1 MRTAIPNPGLGTF
14 RLKGDALKSAVT
26 ESLDLGYRHIDTAQ
40 IYENEDE
47 IGNLLSASGIDRSDL
62 FITTKVWYGNLARDK
77 FIPSVRES
85 LTKLRTD
92 YVDLLLIH
100 WPSPGEEVPMQEYI
114 SELVEAKKLGL
125 AREIGISNFT
135 IEQVKHAI
143 GIAGKGE
150 ILTNQVEVHPFL
162 QNDAV
167 VEFCQR
173 NGIEVTGFMPLA
185 VGKVLEDDTLRKIA
199 ENHNARIPEVV
210 LAWLRQRDIVAIPSS
225 TKRAHLASNLKGM
238 DLVLSDDE
246 LSEITMLNSNHRI
259 ANPDF
264 APIWD
269 Q

>member
-26 ESLDLGYRHIDTAQ
+26 ESLNLGYRHIDTAQ

>member
-1 MRTAIPNPGLGTF
+1 MKTAIPNPGLGTF
-14 RLKGDALKSAVT
+14 RLKGDALTSAVT

-40 IYENEDE
+40 IYDNEGD
-47 IGNLLSASGIDRSDL
+47 IGNLLAASDIDRSEL
-62 FITTKVWYGNLARDK
+62 FLTTKVWYENLSRDK

-85 LTKLRTD
+85 LTKLKTD

-100 WPSPGEEVPMQEYI
+100 WPSPDEEVPMEEYI

-135 IEQVKHAI
+135 IEQVRRAI
-143 GIAGKGE
+143 DIAGAGE

-167 VEFCQR
+167 VEFCQS
-173 NGIEVTGFMPLA
+173 NDMTVTGFMPLA
-185 VGKVLEDDTLRKIA
+185 VGKVLEDDTLRGIA
-199 ENHNARIPEVV
+199 EHHIATIPEVV

-225 TKRAHLASNLKGM
+225 TKRAHLASNLRGV
-238 DLVLSDDE
+238 DVVLSADE
-246 LSEITMLNSNHRI
+246 MSAITKLDSNDRI
-259 ANPDF
+259 ADPDF
-264 APIWD
+264 APAWD